1 MYRINSISLVMLLC
15 CSCLAGK
22 AQDIGFRMNGNL
34 DHTEIPFDNHNN
46 LVVIQLVL
54 NKTLPL
60 KFILDSGVKT
70 TILTDRMITDVLRVQ
85 YDNQVK
91 ISTAGE
97 VKEITAYLA
106 EKVNL
111 SLPGVTGTGQTLLVL
126 EKDYLELKKYFGF
139 NVHGIIGHELFRSF
153 VVEVDYV
160 SGQVILHDPSR
171 FRRARSFTSLPMKVE
186 HGKPYV
192 ECSIELPDSTVLPL
206 RMLVDLGASH
216 ALLIETSRQPGIRV
230 PDKHLHTSIG
240 KGLGG
245 DITGDICRIPGFNL
259 GPFRF
264 RDVICSMTGEYYPA
278 DSTQSVRR
286 DGTIGGDILSR
297 FRVIFDYGNER
308 LLLKPNNG
316 YRKPFEFDM
325 SGLVLSVEG
334 DDIEDYTIVEVMKDS
349 PAAAAGLKAGDVVIS
364 INGNYYYEL
373 SLDEMLFDL
382 RAKEGR
388 LIRMMVKRGGEVIS
402 ASFRLKR
409 LL

>member
-1 MYRINSISLVMLLC
+1 
-15 CSCLAGK
+15 
-22 AQDIGFRMNGNL
+22 MNGNL
-34 DHTEIPFDNHNN
+34 DRTEIPFENHNN

-60 KFILDSGVKT
+60 KFILDSGVET
-70 TILTDRMITDVLRVQ
+70 TILTDRMITDMLQVQ
-85 YDNQVK
+85 YDKQVK

-97 VKEITAYLA
+97 VKEITAYIA
-106 EKVNL
+106 GKVNL
-111 SLPGVTGTGQTLLVL
+111 SLPGVMGTGQTLLVL

-139 NVHGIIGHELFRSF
+139 NVHGIIGHELFRNF
-153 VVEVDYV
+153 IVEVDYV
-160 SGQVILHDPSR
+160 SGRVILYDPAHFHAGKSY
-171 FRRARSFTSLPMKVE
+171 TSLPMKVE
-186 HGKPYV
+186 KGKPYV
-192 ECSIELPDSTVLPL
+192 ECSIELPDSTILPL

-216 ALLIETSRQPGIRV
+216 ALLVETSNHPGIRV
-230 PDKHLHTSIG
+230 PEKHISTSIG

-245 DITGDICRIPGFNL
+245 DIKGDICRIRSLSMGGFH
-259 GPFRF
+259 F
-264 RDVICSMTGEYYPA
+264 RDVICSMTNEYYPA
-278 DSTQSVRR
+278 DSGQTVRR

-316 YRKPFEFDM
+316 YRKPFELDM
-325 SGLVLSVEG
+325 SGLIISAEG
-334 DDIEDYTIVEVMKDS
+334 DDINDFTIVDVMKDS
-349 PAAAAGLKAGDVVIS
+349 PAASAGLKAGDVIIR

-373 SLDEMLFDL
+373 NLDEMLFEL

-388 LIRMMVKRGGEVIS
+388 LIKMMVKRGGEVIS